1 MEKTKFPAG
10 SLFEVTLSTSS
21 CVPRSE
27 SVLKDRRSSEW
38 KTSKFFHIGMIV
50 IATGRSYVDS
60 NQRTFIEVIAP
71 CSTKSFVDA
80 KRIERVC

>member
-21 CVPRSE
+21 YVPRSE

-38 KTSKFFHIGMIV
+38 KTSTLFHIGMIV

-71 CSTKSFVDA
+71 CTTKSFVDA